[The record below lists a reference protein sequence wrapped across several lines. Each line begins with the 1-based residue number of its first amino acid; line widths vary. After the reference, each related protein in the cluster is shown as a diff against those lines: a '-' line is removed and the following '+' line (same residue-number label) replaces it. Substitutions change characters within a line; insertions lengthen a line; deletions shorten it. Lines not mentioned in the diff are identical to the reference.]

1 MVLELGNLWYN
12 RYLVLDGQGVSFL
25 ADEAL
30 AAALRYYRES
40 RELCVDLVADSG
52 EEGGDHG
59 ARGSFARREAS
70 AAAADASARGGLLRA
85 EYNVGMTLFEQD
97 EPADAARHLSAA
109 VSIFRDMF
117 AGAGGGHAEHEAQQA
132 RGFGGEGVEE
142 GGGATAA
149 ARKHGVE
156 LEARAMAAW
165 KAAGHEQEELAGLGG
180 VYASS
185 LFLLAECLLSS
196 PEAPPSSASAASVL
210 PGKEGLPR
218 VLETLEASAGAFL
231 GIDDPS
237 RALDPLLK
245 LVETLLRSAGDAG
258 GDEGRSL
265 LSRAATLCEQAA
277 SGLGRRL
284 TEHGPGENDNDVD
297 DETLQLGQIREGID
311 SLRALWRVGGSSSDG
326 EPCNAGTGGRDGGRQ
341 EVASPSEQRRRGS
354 GGVEDA
360 TAPSGPADV
369 TPVRRVGPAPTSGFA
384 ERRRRLRAAA
394 AATGGGGGGAARN
407 ATSRKQSVPNRSRHT
422 TTTAEGLP
430 AATAAT
436 CEGGVGVPRDEWLA
450 RDAVGSFAGLR
461 AAVAAGEG
469 AAEETVA
476 AGAEGR
482 AAGENGK
489 GRKAVLFNSYREKVR
504 KILAR
509 RFL

>member
-132 RGFGGEGVEE
+132 RGSGGVGVEGE
-142 GGGATAA
+142 GATAA
-149 ARKHGVE
+149 ARKHGE

-436 CEGGVGVPRDEWLA
+436 CGGGVGAPRDEWLA